1 MVCNLASLSLG
12 HIDVDNDEE
21 LRQVIST
28 VMRALDNVIDL
39 NYYALPYA
47 KLTSQRM
54 RPVGLGT
61 SGYQHLLAKKH
72 IRFESEEHLA
82 YMDDLYERINYHAL
96 EASCDIAREKGAY
109 RDFAG
114 SEYDTGEYFRKRDYV
129 SGKWQALAEKIQ
141 ENGLRNGYLLAV
153 APTSSTSILA
163 GTTAA
168 VDPVLKK
175 FFLEEKKGSM
185 LTRVAPDLDDTTF
198 WYYKNAHHIDQNWVT
213 AAVDPVLKKFFL
225 EEKKGSMLTR
235 VAPDLD
241 DTTFWYY
248 KNAHHIDQNWVV
260 DAAAIRQ
267 RHIDQAQSVNLYVTP
282 EYTFRKV
289 LDLYLRAWEKGVKT
303 IYYVR
308 SQSLEVEE
316 CESCSA

>member
-1 MVCNLASLSLG
+1 MSAMHEETPEIMDIDGETVVVTKTVPGDFVVCNLASLSLG

-198 WYYKNAHHIDQNWVT
+198 WYYKNAHHIDQNWV
-213 AAVDPVLKKFFL
+213 
-225 EEKKGSMLTR
+225 
-235 VAPDLD
+235 
-241 DTTFWYY
+241 
-248 KNAHHIDQNWVV
+248 V
-260 DAAAIRQ
+260 DAAAVRQ

-289 LDLYLRAWEKGVKT
+289 LDLYLRAWKKGVKT